1 MFREFGTVGQPYDL
15 EDIARVASE
24 VSGEDQADF
33 FARYVQGTELL
44 NVAPLAAAAGL
55 QLDTMVDEFYLSRR
69 PDAASVARQVYSSLF
84 EGSETVKR

>member
-1 MFREFGTVGQPYDL
+1 
-15 EDIARVASE
+15 

-84 EGSETVKR
+84 EGSETVQL